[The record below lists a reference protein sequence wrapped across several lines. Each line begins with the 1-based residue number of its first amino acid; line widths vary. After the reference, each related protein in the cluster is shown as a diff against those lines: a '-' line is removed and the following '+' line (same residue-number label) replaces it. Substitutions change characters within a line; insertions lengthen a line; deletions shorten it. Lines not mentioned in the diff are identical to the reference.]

1 MKENEETKKSNQAER
16 EEKILA
22 FWQQEGMFQK
32 SLQKDA
38 PKGNYVFYD
47 GPPFATGLPHY
58 GHILGSTAKDVVGRY
73 KTMQGYHVP
82 RRWGW
87 DCHGL
92 PIENIVEKTLGISGR
107 KEIEAYGIENFT
119 ETARS
124 KVSTYVGEW
133 KKTVDRIGRWVDFD
147 NGYKTMDNTFIES
160 VWWALSELN
169 KKGLVYEGVRVLAY
183 CPRCETPIANSEI
196 AMDNSYKDITDI
208 SAYVKFAL
216 VDEPKTYLI
225 AWTTTPWTLPGNVA
239 LAINPEF
246 DYVKIKIEEATYIL
260 AKERLSVIKPAYEI
274 IGEVKGSELVG
285 KKYEPVFDYYVHD
298 ENIAGEKAPSNGKKT
313 WTIVA
318 ADFVT
323 LDAGTGIVHI
333 APAFGE
339 DDMNLAKKENLPWII
354 HVTPTGKFKDEVS
367 HFPGQYVKP
376 KDNHQ
381 AGDIEII
388 KYLAHNHHLF
398 EKEKIIHSYP
408 HCYRCDTPLYYYAL
422 PSWFVNIQKIK
433 ADLIE
438 HAK

>member
-1 MKENEETKKSNQAER
+1 MNSSMKENEETKKSNQAER

-216 VDEPKTYLI
+216 VDEPKTYLV

-274 IGEVKGSELVG
+274 VGEVKGSELVG

-298 ENIAGEKAPSNGKKT
+298 ENIAGEKS
-313 WTIVA
+313 
-318 ADFVT
+318 
-323 LDAGTGIVHI
+323 
-333 APAFGE
+333 
-339 DDMNLAKKENLPWII
+339 AK
-354 HVTPTGKFKDEVS
+354 
-367 HFPGQYVKP
+367 
-376 KDNHQ
+376 
-381 AGDIEII
+381 
-388 KYLAHNHHLF
+388 
-398 EKEKIIHSYP
+398 
-408 HCYRCDTPLYYYAL
+408 
-422 PSWFVNIQKIK
+422 
-433 ADLIE
+433 
-438 HAK
+438 